1 MIDKSYLYGYNP
13 SQKLLAQL
21 RKTMLCHKPQAIEN
35 SFKRPYGEV
44 EDNLIIYIYK
54 YLRLKTSDLRS
65 NESLDHYHEDGYL
78 VPSPRYG
85 FRF

>member
-1 MIDKSYLYGYNP
+1 MIKQTPGFKISDYNP

-44 EDNLIIYIYK
+44 EDNIIIYIK
-54 YLRLKTSDLRS
+54 A
-65 NESLDHYHEDGYL
+65 
-78 VPSPRYG
+78 
-85 FRF
+85 

>member
-1 MIDKSYLYGYNP
+1 MCFMGNHHVEGLFIAGLPYNP

-44 EDNLIIYIYK
+44 EDNIIKYIYK
-54 YLRLKTSDLRS
+54 DLILKT
-65 NESLDHYHEDGYL
+65 
-78 VPSPRYG
+78 
-85 FRF
+85 